1 MNCKIYDIKNG
12 TINKIDNI
20 HKYLEDEKNIIK
32 DNGVNLES
40 NEKIYEVNNLS
51 YSYNNLQDKN
61 LEEMIKHSDLM
72 MYKDKEEYYAK
83 NPK

>member
-1 MNCKIYDIKNG
+1 MSLVSHIRKSVSETNYSVSIG
-12 TINKIDNI
+12 
-20 HKYLEDEKNIIK
+20 
-32 DNGVNLES
+32 
-40 NEKIYEVNNLS
+40 

-61 LEEMIKHSDLM
+61 LEEMIKYSDLM